1 MKKIFLLLITTM
13 ICASL
18 FSMGVKDDADYSILN
33 PTNVR
38 VAALKGPTAMGM
50 VKLMEDSKSSSV
62 NGNSYDFTIVGAPT
76 EITPMLVKG
85 EVDIA
90 ALPANLAAVIFIG
103 FPFSLLPIC
112 TCKSANISFIIIP
125 SF

>member
-62 NGNSYDFTIVGAPT
+62 NGNS
-76 EITPMLVKG
+76 
-85 EVDIA
+85 
-90 ALPANLAAVIFIG
+90 
-103 FPFSLLPIC
+103 
-112 TCKSANISFIIIP
+112 
-125 SF
+125 

>member
-13 ICASL
+13 ICVSL
-18 FSMGVKDDADYSILN
+18 FSMGAKDDADYSILN

-62 NGNSYDFTIVGAPT
+62 N
-76 EITPMLVKG
+76 
-85 EVDIA
+85 
-90 ALPANLAAVIFIG
+90 
-103 FPFSLLPIC
+103 
-112 TCKSANISFIIIP
+112 
-125 SF
+125 